1 MTGSHGDYFGE
12 APYINWTHGWPLKFA
27 VRSSYYLV
35 ALGPG
40 KPNPKV
46 NSGPIAIYSRWPL
59 DNAPVTVFHPHVLLA
74 DLLVLVSLVTGV
86 WIGLG
91 ATPLFPIRFSIR
103 SLLLLALVVGLVAAR
118 AVPLRV
124 PVFEPRYGMQVV
136 AYSVVLYGVL
146 ISLFCVGKVFQTRW
160 LSARANP
167 K

>member
-1 MTGSHGDYFGE
+1 MGCRKPVTLRLLACSAIVAAFAFLNADGYHTGWNATMTGSHGDYFGE

-91 ATPLFPIRFSIR
+91 ATHFFQYV
-103 SLLLLALVVGLVAAR
+103 LVFG
-118 AVPLRV
+118 
-124 PVFEPRYGMQVV
+124 RY
-136 AYSVVLYGVL
+136 YCL
-146 ISLFCVGKVFQTRW
+146 RW
-160 LSARANP
+160 LLG
-167 K
+167 